1 MSRLIVLIP
10 EGYFIDYFV
19 YSFTPDAEESER
31 DSSKTGE
38 TCRVEWTG
46 KIRFRGAGLT
56 SEELRKLISKYSPV
70 AITVRLLYGGEEFK
84 KTQVY
89 DGDVLEKLKSLAV
102 QSPLHIPPA
111 VRLLRTLERIVPT
124 PEIMLFFETAFFAN
138 LPLSERTYAIGGDLP
153 DYYGEGL
160 GDVRRFG
167 YHGIF
172 HGALAGKIRR
182 KGIEARR
189 ILSICLEPI
198 PEVAGICDGKPVTVS
213 SGSTPLEGL
222 PGNTTCGEI
231 DPGIIMLL
239 EEKKKWG
246 PETINEMLSRR
257 SGLTALTGK
266 NVTIADVVRGDREF
280 ERARDLLEYRL
291 LLSCGAAIGV
301 MGGFDTV
308 AFSGR
313 YIEVAVRL
321 AERIVPK
328 LAGGASEPF
337 LPSLFFM
344 QDSLDKLIA
353 ESYCRSRLK
362 AELAY

>member
-10 EGYFIDYFV
+10 EGYFIEYFV
-19 YSFTPDAEESER
+19 YSVAR
-31 DSSKTGE
+31 DDEVTDRYHGPTGE
-38 TCRVEWTG
+38 MCKVEWTG
-46 KIRFRGAGLT
+46 KIRFRGEGLT
-56 SEELRKLISKYSPV
+56 SEELRKLIGRYSPE
-70 AITVRLLYGGEEFK
+70 AIAVRLLYGGEEFK

-89 DGDVLEKLKSLAV
+89 DRAVLERLKSLAA
-102 QSPLHIPPA
+102 QSPLHIPTA
-111 VRLLRTLERIVPT
+111 VRLLKILERIVPT
-124 PEIMLFFETAFFAN
+124 PEILLFFETAFFAN
-138 LPLSERTYAIGGDLP
+138 LPLSERTYAIDGNLP
-153 DYYGEGL
+153 DSYGEGL

-172 HGALAGKIRR
+172 HGALARKIRQ

-189 ILSICLEPI
+189 VLSICLEPI
-198 PEVAGICDGKPVTVS
+198 PEVAGIYDGKPVTVS
-213 SGSTPLEGL
+213 SGSTPMEGL

-231 DPGIIMLL
+231 DPGIILLL

-246 PETINEMLSRR
+246 PETINEMLSRK
-257 SGLTALTGK
+257 SGLTALAGK
-266 NVTIADVVRGDREF
+266 NVTIADVVLREGEF
-280 ERARDLLEYRL
+280 GRARDLLEYRL

-313 YIEVAVRL
+313 YVAVADRL

-328 LAGGASEPF
+328 LARGAAEPS

-344 QDSLDKLIA
+344 QESLDRLMA
-353 ESYCRSRLK
+353 ESYCRSKLQ
-362 AELAY
+362 AEIIH